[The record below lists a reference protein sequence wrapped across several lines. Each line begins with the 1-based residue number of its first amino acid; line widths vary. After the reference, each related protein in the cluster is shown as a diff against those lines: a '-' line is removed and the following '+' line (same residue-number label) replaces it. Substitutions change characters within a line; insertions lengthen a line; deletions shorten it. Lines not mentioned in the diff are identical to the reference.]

1 MATTV
6 GSPRPSGGLIVP
18 LYTLPKPPSPIFSNL
33 LKPFVAS
40 LSSWKL
46 KTLKLCSLSLYNS
59 GMLLGDGNELDDL
72 LARVIAEVSDLF
84 WLFSSGA
91 EFDPLL
97 SLDLS
102 LKKKHFIFFFF
113 GFNLLVSNFKIQFL
127 VVILNLTLLL
137 VYLKMNGVS
146 IKIQPLEIYFR
157 EKERDIKSYK

>member
-18 LYTLPKPPSPIFSNL
+18 LYTLQKPPSPIFSNL

-46 KTLKLCSLSLYNS
+46 KTLKLCSFSLYNS

-72 LARVIAEVSDLF
+72 LARVIAVVSDLF
-84 WLFSSGA
+84 WLCSSGA

-97 SLDLS
+97 FLDLS
-102 LKKKHFIFFFF
+102 LKKKHFIFLFW
-113 GFNLLVSNFKIQFL
+113 FNLLVSNSKIQFL

-146 IKIQPLEIYFR
+146 IKIQPLEIYFW
-157 EKERDIKSYK
+157 EKERDIKSYR